1 MSTTE
6 LAFGECEARAYEA
19 WFETVEGR
27 RADAQE
33 KALLGRLLAG
43 FGPPGTLLEVG
54 CGTGHFLRWFEE
66 LGWRTGGVDISLPM
80 LDEARRRAECPA
92 AGLLLSDGGVLPFAA
107 DSWDVVAVITMLE
120 FVPDPRQV
128 LGEALRTARRGV
140 LLGVLNRWS
149 WLALQRRIQSWFG
162 PTTYDAARF
171 FSAAEIRRLLAGTAE
186 SASTGWGLQVE
197 TGSAL
202 GPRGWPVL
210 GAFLGARATKVRPEG
225 EER

>member
-1 MSTTE
+1 MTTTE
-6 LAFGECEARAYEA
+6 LAFGESEAHAYEA
-19 WFETVEGR
+19 WFKTSEGR

-54 CGTGHFLRWFEE
+54 CGTGHFLRRFGE
-66 LGWRTGGVDISLPM
+66 LGWDTGGVDISRPM
-80 LDEARRRAECPA
+80 LDEARRSPERPA
-92 AGLLLSDGGVLPFAA
+92 GGLLLSDGAALPFAA
-107 DSWDVVAVITMLE
+107 GSWDVVAVITMLE
-120 FVPDPRQV
+120 FVPDPSRV
-128 LGEALRTARRGV
+128 LREALRVARRGV

-162 PTTYDAARF
+162 PTPYDAARF
-171 FSAAEIRRLLAGTAE
+171 FSAAEIRRLLADTAE
-186 SASTGWGLQVE
+186 SAAGGWRLQVE

-210 GAFLGARATKVRPEG
+210 GAFLGARAIKVRPEG
-225 EER
+225 R